1 MENWTECLNCVLLW
15 QFNKIHKLQTLIE
28 NILFAF
34 YRIYYEQKF
43 SRKKNLKYA
52 FHVLWSKYT
61 SLLLIYKFHRIHYK
75 IIQWKRGY
83 VLWLI
88 QCLNRIIGN

>member
-1 MENWTECLNCVLLW
+1 MENWTECLNCVLLR

-43 SRKKNLKYA
+43 SRKKYLKYA
-52 FHVLWSKYT
+52 FHVL
-61 SLLLIYKFHRIHYK
+61 
-75 IIQWKRGY
+75 
-83 VLWLI
+83 
-88 QCLNRIIGN
+88 